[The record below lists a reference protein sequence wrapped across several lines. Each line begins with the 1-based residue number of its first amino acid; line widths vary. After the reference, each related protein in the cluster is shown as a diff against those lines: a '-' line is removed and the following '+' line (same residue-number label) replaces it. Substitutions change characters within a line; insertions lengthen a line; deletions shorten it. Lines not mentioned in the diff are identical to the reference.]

1 MRSALL
7 QILEELGVSIE
18 HGPDAR
24 AEVARLLENPGIGAG
39 TPEGSR
45 LEDATGLPFVTIDGP
60 SSKDLDQAI
69 FVERADGGGF
79 VVHYALADAAHFLPP
94 TSALFREALARG
106 TSFYLPGFS
115 VPMLPRELSEGLISL
130 NPEVERRALIFACA
144 LDEKAAVVSTR
155 VTRARIKSRAKLSF
169 GQVQALYD
177 DPEKSPL
184 AAASFRP
191 SLELLREVG
200 ERRLELAEHA
210 DVIRYRRREIE
221 IRADDAD
228 LGFVVL
234 EAARLRVEA
243 YNEQISVLV
252 NREGGRLLAE
262 SHDPRLQPVYRVHP
276 APDPEKLGALRAL
289 THGIAKA
296 HGLDPARFAM
306 GPNETLNDLLGRLPH
321 DDGAPRS
328 RLTRVAEAI
337 ERQAILVNMRSA
349 FSAEPSRH
357 FGVGAE
363 VYARFTAPMR
373 EVVGVFLHKEMLEL
387 LGLEQPGDAAVDEAM
402 RDEIVASANAAR
414 ERQRR
419 VNDRINR
426 LVLDS
431 FFSGDLKQDPRPRR
445 RGTVMGLS
453 ISKVHVELDTPGMD
467 VKVYLR
473 DVGQALGGAWLDLE
487 DDGAKLVTRKD
498 RRLVCAVGDEVEIF
512 VRGRDEAQDRWILG
526 LERVRQE
533 A

>member
-7 QILEELGVSIE
+7 QILEELGVPIE
-18 HGPDAR
+18 HGPEAR
-24 AEVARLLENPGIGAG
+24 AEVARLLENPGIDPG
-39 TPEGSR
+39 TPEGAR
-45 LEDATGLPFVTIDGP
+45 LEDATAFPFVTIDGP

-69 FVERADGGGF
+69 YVERAADGGF

-106 TSFYLPGFS
+106 TSYYLPGFS
-115 VPMLPRELSEGLISL
+115 VPMLPRELSEGLVSL
-130 NPEVERRALIFACA
+130 NPEVDRRAFVFACT
-144 LDEKAAVVSTR
+144 LDAKGAVITTKI
-155 VTRARIKSRAKLSF
+155 TRARIRSRAKLSF

-177 DPEKSPL
+177 DPDASPL
-184 AAASFRP
+184 ASAPFRA

-200 ERRLELAEHA
+200 ERRLDLAEHA

-276 APDPEKLGALRAL
+276 APDPEKIDALRGL

-321 DDGAPRS
+321 DDGATRS
-328 RLTRVAEAI
+328 KLTRVAEAI

-387 LGLEQPGDAAVDEAM
+387 LGLERPGDTAVDESM
-402 RDEIVASANAAR
+402 RAEVVASANGGR

-426 LVLDS
+426 LVLDAI
-431 FFSGDLKQDPRPRR
+431 FAADLKREPRPKR

-453 ISKVHVELDTPGMD
+453 VSKVHVELDTPGMD

-473 DVGQALGGAWLDLE
+473 DIGQALGGTWLDLE
-487 DDGAKLVTRKD
+487 DHGATLVTRKE
-498 RRLVCAVGDEVEIF
+498 RALVCAVGDEVEIF

-526 LERVRQE
+526 LERR
-533 A
+533 